1 MSTTNAG
8 IGAIFEEI
16 ADWLE
21 LDQANP
27 FRIRAYRNA
36 ARTINSWSKPL
47 ADFADGKNAYAEL
60 PGIGEDL
67 AGKID
72 EILHTGSCAQLKALR
87 QTHPRGL
94 RELLRIPGIGP
105 KRARRLFHEAGV
117 TTAHRLV
124 SAARAGRLS
133 AMKGFGPRTEAD
145 MLQAASAYLASGH
158 RWKLSVASQQA
169 EAISRYLRKSKDIAS
184 LDVAGSYRRQQ
195 DTVGD
200 LDILVSTEQGTA
212 VTRRFLAYPDVARV
226 LSQGPTRSSAVLK
239 GGLQIDLRVVK
250 PESFGA
256 AMVYFTGSKA
266 HNVALRRIAQKQ
278 GLKINEYGVYR
289 DERRIAGNTEQSV
302 YATLGLPPIPP
313 ELREN
318 RGEIESARQHQL
330 PMLIERPDLHG
341 DLHVHTDASD
351 GHASLADM
359 VGAAREAGLAYVAI
373 TDHSR
378 GLSVAHGLDAD
389 RLAWQI
395 DLIDRFNETSKDI
408 VVLKGI
414 EIEIMEDGT
423 LDLPISVL
431 RRLDLV
437 VGAVHSHFK
446 LSRTRQTERI
456 MRAMDQP
463 CFSILAH
470 PTGRLIG
477 EREAYEV
484 DLERL
489 VRHAHER
496 KCFLELNA
504 HPDRL
509 DLNDIGC
516 RMARDGGVQVVISS
530 DSHDQNGFAALRFG
544 VGQARRGWL
553 ECKDVL
559 NTLSLKELRAR
570 LNSTMSSSG

>member
-1 MSTTNAG
+1 MSATNAS
-8 IGAIFEEI
+8 IGAIFDEI

-36 ARTINSWSKPL
+36 ARTIGSWPKPL
-47 ADFADGKNAYAEL
+47 ADSADGKQMYAEL

-67 AGKID
+67 AEKID
-72 EILHTGSCAQLKALR
+72 EIVRTGSCAQLKVLR
-87 QTHPRGL
+87 QTHPRGV

-105 KRARRLFHEAGV
+105 KRASRLFHEAGV
-117 TTAHRLV
+117 TTARRLIG
-124 SAARAGRLS
+124 AARAGRLR
-133 AMKGFGPRTEAD
+133 AMRGFGPRAEAD

-158 RWKLSVASQQA
+158 RWKISVASQQA
-169 EAISRYLRKSKDIAS
+169 EAIAQYLRESEGIAS

-195 DTVGD
+195 ETVGD
-200 LDILVSTEQGTA
+200 LDILVSANQSTA
-212 VTRRFLAYPDVARV
+212 ITRRFLAYPEVARV
-226 LSQGPTRSSAVLK
+226 LSQGPTRSSVVLK
-239 GGLQIDLRVVK
+239 SGLQIDLRVVK

-266 HNVALRRIAQKQ
+266 HNVALRRIAQTQ

-289 DERRIAGNTEQSV
+289 GERRIAGNTEPSV

-318 RGEIESARQHQL
+318 RGEIDSARQHLL
-330 PMLIERPDLHG
+330 PVLIERTDLRG

-351 GHASLADM
+351 GRASLADM
-359 VGAAREAGLAYVAI
+359 VDAARKAGLAYVAI

-378 GLSVAHGLDAD
+378 RLNIAHGLDAD
-389 RLAWQI
+389 RLARQI
-395 DLIDRFNETSKDI
+395 DLIDRFNETSTGI

-414 EIEIMEDGT
+414 EIEILEDGA
-423 LDLPISVL
+423 LDLPASVL

-489 VRHAHER
+489 IRHARER
-496 KCFLELNA
+496 GCFLELNA

-516 RMARDGGVQVVISS
+516 RMARDGGVQVAISS
-530 DSHDQNGFAALRFG
+530 DSHDENGFTTLRFG
-544 VGQARRGWL
+544 IGQARRGWL
-553 ECKDVL
+553 ERKDVL
-559 NTLSLKELRAR
+559 NTLPLKELRTR
-570 LNSTMSSSG
+570 LKATMAGTT

>member
-1 MSTTNAG
+1 MSATNAS
-8 IGAIFEEI
+8 IGAIFDEV

-21 LDQANP
+21 IDQANP

-36 ARTINSWSKPL
+36 ARIVGSWPKPL
-47 ADFADGKNAYAEL
+47 ADATGGKEAYAEL

-67 AGKID
+67 AEKID
-72 EILHTGSCAQLKALR
+72 EIVRTGSCAQLKALR
-87 QTHPRGL
+87 QAHPRGL
-94 RELLRIPGIGP
+94 RELLCIPGIGP
-105 KRARRLFHEAGV
+105 KRASRLFHEAGV
-117 TTAHRLV
+117 TTPRQLV
-124 SAARAGRLS
+124 GAARAGRLS
-133 AMKGFGPRTEAD
+133 VMKGFGPRTEAD
-145 MLQAASAYLASGH
+145 MLQAATAYLASGH
-158 RWKLSVASQQA
+158 RWKLSAAFQQA
-169 EAISRYLRKSKDIAS
+169 EAISQYLRESEGIAS

-195 DTVGD
+195 ETVGD
-200 LDILVSTEQGTA
+200 LDILVCADQSAA
-212 VTRRFLAYPDVARV
+212 VSRRFLAYPDVERV
-226 LSQGPTRSSAVLK
+226 LSQGSTRSSVVLK
-239 GGLQIDLRVVK
+239 SGLQIDLRVVK

-266 HNVALRRIAQKQ
+266 HNLALRRTAQTE

-289 DERRIAGNTEQSV
+289 GARRIGGETEQSV
-302 YATLGLPPIPP
+302 YATLGLPLIPP

-318 RGEIESARQHQL
+318 RGEIDSARRHQL
-330 PMLIERPDLHG
+330 PALIERTDLRG

-351 GHASLADM
+351 GHASLSDM
-359 VGAAREAGLAYVAI
+359 VGAARKAGLSYVAI

-378 GLSVAHGLDAD
+378 RLNIAHGLDAD
-389 RLAWQI
+389 RLARQI
-395 DLIDRFNETSKDI
+395 DLIDCFNETSSDI

-414 EIEIMEDGT
+414 EIEILEDGT
-423 LDLPISVL
+423 LDLPASVL

-484 DLERL
+484 DLGRL
-489 VRHAHER
+489 IRHARER
-496 KCFLELNA
+496 GCFLELNA

-516 RMARDGGVQVVISS
+516 RMTRDGGVQMAISS
-530 DSHDQNGFAALRFG
+530 DSHDENGFAALRFG
-544 VGQARRGWL
+544 IGQARRGWL
-553 ECKDVL
+553 ECKDVV
-559 NTLSLKELRAR
+559 NTLPLKELRTR
-570 LNSTMSSSG
+570 LKATMASAS

>member
-1 MSTTNAG
+1 MSATNAG
-8 IGAIFEEI
+8 IDAIFDEI

-36 ARTINSWSKPL
+36 ARTVGSWPKPL
-47 ADFADGKNAYAEL
+47 ADAADGEAVYAEL

-67 AGKID
+67 AEKIG
-72 EILHTGSCAQLKALR
+72 EIVHTGSCAQLKALR
-87 QTHPRGL
+87 QAHPRGL

-105 KRARRLFHEAGV
+105 KRASRLFHEAGV
-117 TTAHRLV
+117 TTPRQLMG
-124 SAARAGRLS
+124 AARAGRLS

-145 MLQAASAYLASGH
+145 MLQAATTYLASGH
-158 RWKLSVASQQA
+158 RWKLSAAAQQA
-169 EAISRYLRKSKDIAS
+169 EAISRYLHASKDIVS

-200 LDILVSTEQGTA
+200 LDVLVSAGQSTA
-212 VTRRFLAYPDVARV
+212 VSRRFLAYPDVARA
-226 LSQGPTRSSAVLK
+226 LSQGPTRSSVVLK
-239 GGLQIDLRVVK
+239 NGLQIDLRVVK

-266 HNVALRRIAQKQ
+266 HNVALRRIARKD

-289 DERRIAGNTEQSV
+289 GARRIAGNTEQSV
-302 YATLGLPPIPP
+302 YATLGLPLIPP

-318 RGEIESARQHQL
+318 RGEIESARQHRL
-330 PMLIERPDLHG
+330 PALIERADLRG

-351 GHASLADM
+351 GHASFAGM
-359 VGAAREAGLAYVAI
+359 VDAARKAGLSYVAI

-378 GLSVAHGLDAD
+378 GLGVAHGLDAD
-389 RLAWQI
+389 RLARQI
-395 DLIDRFNETSKDI
+395 DLIDRFNETSSDI

-414 EIEIMEDGT
+414 EIEILEDGS
-423 LDLPISVL
+423 LDLPASVL

-446 LSRTRQTERI
+446 LTRTRQTERI

-489 VRHAHER
+489 IGHARER
-496 KCFLELNA
+496 GCFLELNA

-516 RMARDGGVQVVISS
+516 RMARDGGVQVAISS
-530 DSHDQNGFAALRFG
+530 DAHDENGYAALRFG

-553 ECKDVL
+553 ECKDVI
-559 NTLSLKELRAR
+559 NTLPLKRLRTR
-570 LNSTMSSSG
+570 LKATMAGAS

>member
-1 MSTTNAG
+1 MSATNAS
-8 IGAIFEEI
+8 IGAVFDEI

-36 ARTINSWSKPL
+36 ARTVGSWPRPL
-47 ADFADGKNAYAEL
+47 ADFTDGENAYAEL

-67 AGKID
+67 AGKVA
-72 EILHTGSCAQLKALR
+72 EIVHTGSCDQLKALR

-105 KRARRLFHEAGV
+105 KRASRLFHEAGV
-117 TTAHRLV
+117 TTPRRLV
-124 SAARAGRLS
+124 GAARAGRLS
-133 AMKGFGPRTEAD
+133 AMKGFGPRTEAE
-145 MLQAASAYLASGH
+145 MLRAALAFLASDH
-158 RWKLSVASQQA
+158 RWKLSVATQQA
-169 EAISRYLRKSKDIAS
+169 EAISQYLRESKNIAS

-195 DTVGD
+195 ETVGD
-200 LDILVSTEQGTA
+200 LDILVSADQSTA
-212 VTRRFLAYPDVARV
+212 ITRRFLAYPDVARV
-226 LSQGPTRSSAVLK
+226 LSQGPTRSGVVLK
-239 GGLQIDLRVVK
+239 SGLQIDLRVVK

-266 HNVALRRIAQKQ
+266 HNLALRRIAQKE

-289 DERRIAGNTEQSV
+289 GQRRIAGNTEPSV

-318 RGEIESARQHQL
+318 RGEIESARQHRL
-330 PMLIERPDLHG
+330 PALVERSDLRG

-359 VGAAREAGLAYVAI
+359 ANAARKAGLAYVAI

-378 GLSVAHGLDAD
+378 GLGVAHGLDAG
-389 RLAWQI
+389 RLARQI
-395 DLIDRFNETSKDI
+395 DLIDRFNETSRDI

-414 EIEIMEDGT
+414 EIEILEDGK
-423 LDLPISVL
+423 LDLPASVL

-477 EREAYEV
+477 ERKAYEV
-484 DLERL
+484 DLDRL
-489 VRHAHER
+489 IRHARER
-496 KCFLELNA
+496 GCFLEANA

-516 RMARDGGVQVVISS
+516 RMARDGGVQVAISS
-530 DSHDQNGFAALRFG
+530 DSHDANGFAALRFG

-553 ECKDVL
+553 ERRDVV
-559 NTLSLKELRAR
+559 NTLPLKELRAR
-570 LNSTMSSSG
+570 LKATMASAS